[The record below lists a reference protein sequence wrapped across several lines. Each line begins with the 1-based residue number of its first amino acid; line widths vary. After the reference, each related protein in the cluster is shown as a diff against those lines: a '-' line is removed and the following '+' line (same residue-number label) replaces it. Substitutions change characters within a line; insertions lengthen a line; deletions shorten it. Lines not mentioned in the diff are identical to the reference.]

1 MTVELTFT
9 SLILAIFFY
18 VFYLLSGFFS
28 IILCKKYS
36 VLRKY
41 FLKKYVPTYLIGLFI
56 FVYLIIPTE
65 PPFVSNKLA
74 MPIISL
80 AYALAFSL
88 LGNLFYNRFKIKNFF
103 NAQFYQYLIGVIIF
117 TALNVIRLYVQYAWL
132 N

>member
-9 SLILAIFFY
+9 SSILFILFY
-18 VFYLLSGFFS
+18 VLYFSSGFFS

-41 FLKKYVPTYLIGLFI
+41 FTKEYVPTYLIGLFI

>member
-9 SLILAIFFY
+9 SLMLAILFY
-18 VFYLLSGFFS
+18 ALYLSSGFFS

-36 VLRKY
+36 VLRKS

-56 FVYLIIPTE
+56 FVYLIAPTE

>member
-1 MTVELTFT
+1 MNIELTLT

-18 VFYLLSGFFS
+18 ALYLSSGFFS

-41 FLKKYVPTYLIGLFI
+41 FSKEYVPTYLIGLFI
-56 FVYLIIPTE
+56 FTYLIIPTE
-65 PPFVSNKLA
+65 PPFASSKLA
-74 MPIISL
+74 TPIVTL
-80 AYALAFSL
+80 GYALAFSL
-88 LGNLFYNRFKIKNFF
+88 LGNLFYNRFTIKNFF

>member
-9 SLILAIFFY
+9 SLILLTLFY
-18 VFYLLSGFFS
+18 VLYFSSGFFS

-41 FLKKYVPTYLIGLFI
+41 FSKEYVPTYLIGVFI

>member
-9 SLILAIFFY
+9 SLLLAIFFY
-18 VFYLLSGFFS
+18 ALYLSSGFFS

-41 FLKKYVPTYLIGLFI
+41 FTKEYVPTYLIGLFI
-56 FVYLIIPTE
+56 FVYLIVPTE

>member
-9 SLILAIFFY
+9 SLILLTLFY
-18 VFYLLSGFFS
+18 VLYFSSGFFS

-41 FLKKYVPTYLIGLFI
+41 FTKEYVPTYLIGEFI
-56 FVYLIIPTE
+56 FTYLIIPTE
-65 PPFVSNKLA
+65 PPFSSSKLA
-74 MPIISL
+74 TPIVTL
-80 AYALAFSL
+80 GYALAFSL
-88 LGNLFYNRFKIKNFF
+88 LGNLFYNRFTIKNFF

-117 TALNVIRLYVQYAWL
+117 SALNVIRVYVQYAWL

>member
-9 SLILAIFFY
+9 SLILTILFY
-18 VFYLLSGFFS
+18 ALYLSSGFFS

-36 VLRKY
+36 VLRKS

>member
-9 SLILAIFFY
+9 SLLLAIFFY
-18 VFYLLSGFFS
+18 ALYLSSGFFS

-41 FLKKYVPTYLIGLFI
+41 FTKEYVPTYLIGLFI
-56 FVYLIIPTE
+56 FVYLIAPTE

>member
-9 SLILAIFFY
+9 TLILFTLFY
-18 VFYLLSGFFS
+18 VLYFSSGFFS

>member
-1 MTVELTFT
+1 MTIELTLT

-18 VFYLLSGFFS
+18 ALYLSSGFFS

-88 LGNLFYNRFKIKNFF
+88 LGNLFYNRFTIKNFF
-103 NAQFYQYLIGVIIF
+103 NAQFYQYSIGVIIF
-117 TALNVIRLYVQYAWL
+117 SALNVIRLYVQYA
-132 N
+132 

>member
-9 SLILAIFFY
+9 SLLLAIFFY
-18 VFYLLSGFFS
+18 ALYLSSGFFS

-41 FLKKYVPTYLIGLFI
+41 FTKEYVPTYLIGLFI
-56 FVYLIIPTE
+56 FVYLIVPTD

>member
-1 MTVELTFT
+1 MTVELTLT

-18 VFYLLSGFFS
+18 ALYLSSGFFS

-41 FLKKYVPTYLIGLFI
+41 FTKEYVPTYLIGLFI
-56 FVYLIIPTE
+56 FVYLIAPTE